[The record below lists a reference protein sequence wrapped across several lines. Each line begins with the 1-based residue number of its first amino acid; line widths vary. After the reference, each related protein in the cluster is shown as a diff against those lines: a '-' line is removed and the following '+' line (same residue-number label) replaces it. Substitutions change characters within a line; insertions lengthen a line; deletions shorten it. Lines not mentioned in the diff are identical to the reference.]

1 MIFLNKYKRYF
12 IFFLVFLFNYSN
24 LKINNKKIKKNIKI
38 KNKKIK
44 SKKINNKK
52 NLRNRIKK
60 YKKIINATNK
70 FKSNKIS
77 KNNKNIKKIIGNNI
91 ISSFID
97 KSNKDYL
104 EEAIELDTDLNLD
117 YSIYDENIF
126 YDNLK
131 YYEKSLQ
138 KIEDYKKDNKL
149 DDLLEKDLNIIIES
163 INYYIE
169 KISEF
174 NIIINNNDFNFK
186 DLKFKDKDN
195 FFKFI
200 IDSLN
205 NFINFYNDSEKNEK
219 TLNLIKSLTENK
231 IIIEELILKIENDED
246 IEYEKY
252 KNSFIYLRNIFFEE
266 FIILLENDLKFN
278 YKFSFLIKDI

>member
-70 FKSNKIS
+70 FKNNKIS
-77 KNNKNIKKIIGNNI
+77 KNNKNIKKIISNNI